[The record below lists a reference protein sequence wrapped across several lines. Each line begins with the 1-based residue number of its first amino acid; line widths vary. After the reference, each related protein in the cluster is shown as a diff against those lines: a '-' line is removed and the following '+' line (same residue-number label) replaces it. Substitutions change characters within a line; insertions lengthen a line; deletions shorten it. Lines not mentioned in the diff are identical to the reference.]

1 MNKVFLEKMKQNLLA
16 QKNMI
21 LSRGQQNLDVDNDGD
36 ETDEIQANML
46 IEINN
51 HLGSRDIDRLK
62 DIDIALIK
70 MKDSSYGCCD
80 DCGEDIP
87 EKRLSIN
94 PCFLTCIG
102 CAEEREI
109 QAKNNKRS

>member
-16 QKNMI
+16 QKNSI
-21 LSRGQQNLDVDNDGD
+21 LSRGKQDLDVDNDGD

-46 IEINN
+46 VEINN
-51 HLGSRDIDRLK
+51 HLGTRDFARLQ
-62 DIDIALIK
+62 DIDIALVKI
-70 MKDSSYGCCD
+70 DESSYGNCD
-80 DCGEDIP
+80 DCGESIP

-94 PCFLTCIG
+94 PYFLTCIS